1 MGVMDNIKIYS
12 AGVAALMI
20 SAASATAGGIEI
32 GRLPYGALFESGRY
46 MELGFSRVSPKVTGE
61 YGGLLA
67 FFGPTT
73 GNMAQDF
80 SSLSF
85 AYKSDLTD
93 QLSYAIMVNTPAG
106 ADSKYLE
113 GAYTGLEAHWNSNQ
127 IAALLKYK
135 VDPNVSV
142 YGGLR
147 YVRSSATIFIPA
159 LLFSP
164 APLGDY
170 TATGASDGQFGYV
183 IGAAYEIPDIAL
195 RVGLTYE
202 NAITHKFQ
210 ATEAFSGIP
219 GTSVSETEVTLPQNL
234 TLDFQTGVA
243 KDTLLFGSVKWAEW
257 SKWHVRP
264 AYYDSIINDEVTG
277 FDHDVFTYQIGLGHR
292 LNDNLSVFARLGYE
306 KAHGTPVSALAPMDG
321 MRSIGVGASWTQDK
335 VKVTGGVEYV
345 ELGNAVDKIGTPFRD
360 NTALGFGMTI
370 GFNF

>member
-1 MGVMDNIKIYS
+1 MDNIKRFSSS
-12 AGVAALMI
+12 AAALTL
-20 SAASATAGGIEI
+20 SAVTASAGGIEI
-32 GRLPYGALFESGRY
+32 GRLPYSALFESGRY
-46 MELGFSRVSPKVTGE
+46 MELGFSRVMPKVSGD
-61 YGGLLA
+61 YAGALS

-73 GNMAQDF
+73 GSMAQDF
-80 SSLSF
+80 STLSF

-93 QLSYAIMVNTPAG
+93 KLSYAIMVNTPAG
-106 ADSKYLE
+106 ADSKYLL
-113 GAYTGLEAHWNSNQ
+113 GAYTGLEAHWTSNQ

-135 VDPNVSV
+135 VDPNISV

-147 YVRSSATIFIPA
+147 YVRSSATIVIPA

-183 IGAAYEIPDIAL
+183 IGAAYEMPEIAL

-219 GTSVSETEVTLPQNL
+219 FTSVSETQVTLPQNV

-243 KDTLLFGSVKWAEW
+243 KDTLVFGSVKWAEW

-264 AYYDSIINDEVTG
+264 AYYDGFINDEVTG
-277 FDHDVFTYQIGLGHR
+277 FNHDVLTYQLGVGHR

-306 KAHGTPVSALAPMDG
+306 KANGTPVSALSPVDG
-321 MRSIGVGASWTQDK
+321 MRSIGVGATWTQDK
-335 VKVTGGVEYV
+335 MKVTGGLEYV
-345 ELGNAVDKIGTPFRD
+345 ELGDAVDKAGTPFSG
-360 NTALGFGMTI
+360 NSALGFGMTF